1 MKTSFNTLKLFNLS
15 SSWIENVRKNLVK
28 LIIRALILSS
38 ILWSTVSCGILKFF
52 KSSGSYHVAIMKT
65 QGKSSI
71 AIGKIASRDARF
83 APYLIDNFKDMLQ
96 LQLID
101 EGYNLK
107 EIQNGKK
114 DKLQPIP
121 LPTPSKDNNVDKP
134 PVTENQDIQKPI
146 TEENS
151 TNLRELLPENLRNV
165 LEKGSVVGFSDSK
178 KNSSEDDFLSSEDI
192 IIVSEKHKIQYFIQ
206 GAVGN
211 NDSGTLLEED
221 SNSLVFLKI
230 YDSTG
235 TLKGGIAYTVNG
247 RSLTEANL
255 LKDVCQ
261 KIAGK
266 LSEVLKNK

>member
-1 MKTSFNTLKLFNLS
+1 MKLFLFC
-15 SSWIENVRKNLVK
+15 L
-28 LIIRALILSS
+28 LIGT
-38 ILWSTVSCGILKFF
+38 TVSCGLLKLLR
-52 KSSGSYHVAIMKT
+52 SSGSYQVAVMRPE
-65 QGKSSI
+65 GKSSV

-101 EGYNLK
+101 EGYVLK
-107 EIQNGKK
+107 EIPNEKRNRRLSTPPTDNPSTVEKNAGNADFQKT
-114 DKLQPIP
+114 QP
-121 LPTPSKDNNVDKP
+121 
-134 PVTENQDIQKPI
+134 
-146 TEENS
+146 EENS
-151 TNLRELLPENLRNV
+151 SNLRELLPENLRNV
-165 LEKGSVVGFSDSK
+165 LEKGAVVGFSDPQ
-178 KNSSEDDFLSSEDI
+178 KNLSEDDFLSADEIKIISET
-192 IIVSEKHKIQYFIQ
+192 HKIQFYVQ

-230 YDSTG
+230 YDSSG

-261 KIAGK
+261 KISGK
-266 LSEVLKNK
+266 LSEVIKSK